1 MSRVGW
7 RRAGLLLAL
16 LVGVIG
22 LHIGGLGEISAQ
34 LEAAR
39 SSAAP
44 KPAMQRMQATYA
56 RSVLPTAAP
65 APVAHAPVP
74 VAKKKRRPAP
84 EVALAAAAASA
95 ASEVASEAASA
106 VPVEVAASAEETL
119 AVAASAPEVASS
131 SVAEAAPASAPQVA
145 QAQAA
150 SAPVFTWPV
159 STKISYKLLGNYR
172 GPVEGQAQ
180 VEWLR
185 QGARYQVHLDVSIG
199 PSFAPLASRRV
210 SSQGLIDATGLVPQ
224 LYEQETR
231 VLMGSPRLATIRFEP
246 DGITLANGRHEAPK
260 AEIQDTASQFIQLI
274 YLFTTRAELHAQG
287 AQVALPLALPHRVDR
302 WIYEVDHLEPQ
313 ETSVGMIEALH
324 LKPRRQADPGDIS
337 VEMWLAPTLHWFP
350 IRIRMKQDAETSLDL
365 ILDKWPQQS
374 GS

>member
-1 MSRVGW
+1 
-7 RRAGLLLAL
+7 LLLAL

-65 APVAHAPVP
+65 APVAHAPAP

-95 ASEVASEAASA
+95 ASEAASEAASA

-131 SVAEAAPASAPQVA
+131 SVAEVAP
-145 QAQAA
+145 A

-159 STKISYKLLGNYR
+159 STKLNYKLLGNYR

-302 WIYEVDHLEPQ
+302 WIYEVDRLEPQ

>member
-1 MSRVGW
+1 VSRLGG

-16 LVGVIG
+16 LLGVIG

-34 LEAAR
+34 LDAAR
-39 SSAAP
+39 SWAAP

-56 RSVLPTAAP
+56 RSVLPTAP
-65 APVAHAPVP
+65 TPVAHAPTQ

-84 EVALAAAAASA
+84 DVALAAAAASA
-95 ASEVASEAASA
+95 ASEAASA
-106 VPVEVAASAEETL
+106 VSVEVAASAEDPL
-119 AVAASAPEVASS
+119 AAALAASAPEGSAS
-131 SVAEAAPASAPQVA
+131 SVAEDAP
-145 QAQAA
+145 A

-159 STKISYKLLGNYR
+159 STKISYALLGNYR

-185 QGARYQVHLDVSIG
+185 QGERYQVHLDVSIG

-210 SSQGLIDATGLVPQ
+210 SSQGLIDASGLVPQ

-231 VLMGSPRLATIRFEP
+231 VLMGGPRLATIRFEP

-274 YLFTTRAELHAQG
+274 YLFTTRAELHAEG
-287 AQVALPLALPHRVDR
+287 AQVALPLALPHRIDR
-302 WIYEVDHLEPQ
+302 WVYDVGRLEPQ
-313 ETSVGMIEALH
+313 ETSVGMIDALH
-324 LKPRRQADPGDIS
+324 LKPRRLADPGDIT

-350 IRIRMKQDAETSLDL
+350 IHIRMRQDTETYLDL
-365 ILDKWPQQS
+365 ILAKWPEQS
-374 GS
+374 GP

>member
-1 MSRVGW
+1 MSRWGG

-34 LEAAR
+34 LDAAR
-39 SSAAP
+39 FATAP

-65 APVAHAPVP
+65 APVAHAPAP
-74 VAKKKRRPAP
+74 LAKKKRHPAP
-84 EVALAAAAASA
+84 EVALAAAAAAAASA
-95 ASEVASEAASA
+95 ASEPASA

-131 SVAEAAPASAPQVA
+131 SVSVAEAPPAST
-145 QAQAA
+145 
-150 SAPVFTWPV
+150 PVFTWPV
-159 STKISYKLLGNYR
+159 STKISYTLLGNYR

-199 PSFAPLASRRV
+199 PPFAPLASRRV

-231 VLMGSPRLATIRFEP
+231 VLMGGPRLATIRFEP

-260 AEIQDTASQFIQLI
+260 AEIQDTASQFIQLV
-274 YLFTTRAELHAQG
+274 YLFTTHAELHTEG

-302 WIYEVDHLEPQ
+302 WVYDVGGAEPQ
-313 ETSVGMIEALH
+313 ETSVGVIEALH
-324 LKPRRQADPGDIS
+324 LKPRRLADPGDIT

-350 IRIRMKQDAETSLDL
+350 VHIRMRQDTETYLDL
-365 ILDKWPQQS
+365 ILAKWPEQS
-374 GS
+374 GP

>member
-1 MSRVGW
+1 MSRWGG

-34 LEAAR
+34 LDAAR
-39 SSAAP
+39 FATAP

-65 APVAHAPVP
+65 APVAHAPAP
-74 VAKKKRRPAP
+74 VAQKKRRPAP
-84 EVALAAAAASA
+84 EVALAAAAAASA
-95 ASEVASEAASA
+95 ASEPAST

-131 SVAEAAPASAPQVA
+131 SVSVAEAPPAST
-145 QAQAA
+145 
-150 SAPVFTWPV
+150 PVFTWPV

-199 PSFAPLASRRV
+199 PPFAPLASRRV

-260 AEIQDTASQFIQLI
+260 AEIQDTASQFIQLV
-274 YLFTTRAELHAQG
+274 YLFTTHAELHTEG

-302 WIYEVDHLEPQ
+302 WVYDVGGAEPQ
-313 ETSVGMIEALH
+313 ETSVGVIEALH
-324 LKPRRQADPGDIS
+324 LKPRRLADPGDIT

-350 IRIRMKQDAETSLDL
+350 IHIRMRQDTETYLDL
-365 ILDKWPQQS
+365 ILAKWPEQS
-374 GS
+374 GP